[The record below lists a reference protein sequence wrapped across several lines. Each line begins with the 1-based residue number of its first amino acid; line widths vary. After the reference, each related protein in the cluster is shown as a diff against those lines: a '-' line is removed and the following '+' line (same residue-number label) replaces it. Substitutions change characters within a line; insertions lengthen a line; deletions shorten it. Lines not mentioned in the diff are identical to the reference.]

1 MDERTGTQ
9 PADEPI
15 GGRTLHL
22 LEDVGERIGRS
33 LSGAVERVRRMGD
46 GLSAPDGGDTMERA
60 EHLATRLG
68 DRIGDYA
75 TMAGLKVRRAG
86 ARIREEAEDIRAE
99 AGVRSLDR
107 PSTRPEDEDLTPSD
121 A

>member
-1 MDERTGTQ
+1 MDEGMGTKS
-9 PADEPI
+9 PDEPI

-33 LSGAVERVRRMGD
+33 LAGAVEQVRRMGD
-46 GLSAPDGGDTMERA
+46 GLSAPDGGDPMERA

-68 DRIGDYA
+68 NRIGDYA

-99 AGVRSLDR
+99 AGMRSIDR
-107 PSTRPEDEDLTPSD
+107 PSTRPDDEDLMPSD